1 MNDDTPNYYGI
12 IPAPVRYD
20 NKLPDGAKILFSE
33 ITALSNVKGY
43 CYASNGYF
51 AKLYDKHN
59 VTISRLISQ
68 LEKRGH
74 IKTITTKDE
83 KGTNRK
89 IYPLNK
95 NAKGVKQKDITRIT
109 KTLSG
114 SNKNAKPYNIKVNTK
129 DNIKDKESV
138 NKSTQQAQPKELK
151 AKVQISTKNKTLNLQ
166 TKLGER
172 LNEQTNNLKAWT
184 QLKITL
190 HDYSLP
196 KNWSE
201 ELKTKALEYWFYL
214 EERKGKSYGTITT
227 IKRQVQAISKHL
239 EKYTCAQIIDSLED
253 AMFRGNVSYNPKWT
267 AKRKEKEQNYE
278 QQPTNQNRRANRRNG
293 AISQEFSDN
302 IENSLKAFYARTNG
316 DSNGANY

>member
-1 MNDDTPNYYGI
+1 MNNDTPNYYGI

-95 NAKGVKQKDITRIT
+95 NAKGVKQK
-109 KTLSG
+109 
-114 SNKNAKPYNIKVNTK
+114 
-129 DNIKDKESV
+129 
-138 NKSTQQAQPKELK
+138 
-151 AKVQISTKNKTLNLQ
+151 
-166 TKLGER
+166 
-172 LNEQTNNLKAWT
+172 
-184 QLKITL
+184 
-190 HDYSLP
+190 H
-196 KNWSE
+196 
-201 ELKTKALEYWFYL
+201 
-214 EERKGKSYGTITT
+214 
-227 IKRQVQAISKHL
+227 
-239 EKYTCAQIIDSLED
+239 
-253 AMFRGNVSYNPKWT
+253 
-267 AKRKEKEQNYE
+267 
-278 QQPTNQNRRANRRNG
+278 
-293 AISQEFSDN
+293 
-302 IENSLKAFYARTNG
+302 
-316 DSNGANY
+316 

>member
-109 KTLSG
+109 KTLNG

-138 NKSTQQAQPKELK
+138 NKLPQQAQPEELKAEK
-151 AKVQISTKNKTLNLQ
+151 AKVQLSTKNKTLTPPTELA
-166 TKLGER
+166 E
-172 LNEQTNNLKAWT
+172 
-184 QLKITL
+184 
-190 HDYSLP
+190 SL
-196 KNWSE
+196 
-201 ELKTKALEYWFYL
+201 
-214 EERKGKSYGTITT
+214 
-227 IKRQVQAISKHL
+227 
-239 EKYTCAQIIDSLED
+239 
-253 AMFRGNVSYNPKWT
+253 
-267 AKRKEKEQNYE
+267 
-278 QQPTNQNRRANRRNG
+278 
-293 AISQEFSDN
+293 
-302 IENSLKAFYARTNG
+302 
-316 DSNGANY
+316 